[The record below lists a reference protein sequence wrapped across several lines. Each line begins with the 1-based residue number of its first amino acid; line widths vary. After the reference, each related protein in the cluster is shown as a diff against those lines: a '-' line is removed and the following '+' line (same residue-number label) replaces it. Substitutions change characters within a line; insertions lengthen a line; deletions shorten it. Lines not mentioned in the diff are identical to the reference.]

1 MDRATPVAL
10 NQTICPNL
18 ERLAFICFIE
28 KITLL
33 LRTIPACPNALPALY
48 FQPAHMINPFYH
60 SSTPLVSDSLHSLSR
75 EHDNCGMGAI
85 AHLEGKRSY
94 TVLDHALTSVSCMTH
109 RGAVDADMKTGDGS
123 GILSQIPFPLFTK
136 AAEALGHQVTN
147 PADIAVGVFFF
158 PAGNDKQTA
167 SIKEIAA
174 QIIAKRS
181 ISAIGWREVP
191 VNIDALGKVA
201 QKSRPEIEHLIMLKP
216 DGMDSL
222 EFERKLY
229 LCRREIEH
237 ATSGINGFYMP
248 TFSNRLISYKAL
260 AMPAALRA
268 FYCDLTNPD
277 FETAI
282 CLYHQRFSTNT
293 FPAWPLGQPF
303 RMMCHNGEINTVEG
317 NRNWMTSR
325 EEFFESPIW
334 GDEID
339 IVKNLIR
346 HGESDSASLD
356 HCLELLILS
365 GRSPEHA
372 MCMLVPPA
380 YRNDEDISDEL
391 RAFYQYIRSFS
402 EPWDGPAGLVFTDG
416 TKLCASLDRNGLRP
430 SRYKVTADGFLYIGS
445 EAGAVIFD
453 DANVIRKGRLGPG
466 QMLSADTSTGILRQD
481 LEIKEDLARQKPY
494 RRWIDENRLELRKF
508 ISPSAHVPEIEFNEL
523 DLSRRQVANAIS
535 IEELDMV
542 FPPMIKGAQEA
553 VFSMGDDIPLA
564 ILSIYPRLLYTY
576 FKQRFAQ
583 VTNPPIDPI
592 REWAVMSLGAGL
604 GPERN
609 LLEESPK
616 HCNSISLDSA
626 ILFEHQLEKI
636 KQMAEYGFPSYVLDC
651 TWDVSSGKEGLKA
664 RIDELCKEVEQAVD
678 QKISIIVLSD
688 RATSATRVP
697 IPALLSTGSIHHHLN
712 RIRKRMRASLVVETG
727 EARDVHQI
735 ACLFGFGAT
744 AVVPYLG
751 YATVRQLVA
760 ADQGKNKLGDNMT
773 PQKAMTNYRKAL
785 EKGLL
790 KIMSKMGISVLNSYQ
805 GAQTFEAIGIGDDVV
820 NFSFTGVPSQIGGIS
835 YKEIAEE
842 SIIRHQAAYE
852 TEVPAGENL
861 DLSDPGYNRYRKSGE
876 RHSFTTEVIKNFHNY
891 VKSGKLEDYE
901 EYVRVSL
908 ESNPIAIKDLLNFK
922 PSASGPISI
931 DEVEPFENI
940 RRRFTTAAMSLG
952 ALSPE
957 AHETL
962 AIAMNRI
969 GGKSDSGEGGED
981 PVRFKPYPNGDS
993 ARSYI
998 KQIASGRFG
1007 VSANYL
1013 INADE
1018 LEIKMA
1024 QGAKPGEG
1032 GQLPGHK
1039 VNALIARLRNTQPG
1053 VQLISPPPH
1062 HDIYSIEDLAQ
1073 LIHDL
1078 KEINPTA
1085 RITVKLVAEAG
1096 VGTVAA
1102 GVAKASA
1109 DNILISGHDGG
1120 TGASPLSS
1128 TKHAGSPWELG
1139 LSEAQQTL
1147 IINNLRDRVI
1157 LRTDGGIKNGRDV
1170 IIAAILGAEQYN
1182 FGTTAMI
1189 AMGCVYV
1196 RKCHLNTCPV
1206 GIATTDPKFRAKFKG
1221 TPEMVINYFNAVAL
1235 EAREIMAKLGIR
1247 KLDDL
1252 IGRPEFLVQ
1261 REVPSHP
1268 KANTLDFTRL
1278 LKDVVPAVAES
1289 SEKKESDIARI
1300 CTKERNDGIAKKAL
1314 DLNILSDIVAAVS
1327 NRPAESTPEYGTGSI
1342 GSDTLEA
1349 IKLIPDR
1356 APVALTYDV
1365 VNTDRNIGTRLSG
1378 RIAQIFGNH
1387 GLPAGSIHITCK
1399 GTAGQSF
1406 GTFLVNGVTLELI
1419 GEANDY
1425 VGKGMA
1431 SGEIIIRVSKDASFE
1446 AAKNSIAGN
1455 TCLYGA
1461 TGGILLAN
1469 GRTGE
1474 RFAVRNSGATAIVEG
1489 VGDHGCEYM
1498 TNGTVV
1504 ILGKTGKN
1512 FGAGMSGG
1520 TAFVYDVDGKF
1531 YSRVNAEM
1539 VVALPV
1545 RRPQDFEQVKSLIQ
1559 LHQQKTGSKQAADL
1573 LADWETTTQKLVRV
1587 IAKERAELEAAEEQ
1601 HEAAS
1606 TPK

>member
-1 MDRATPVAL
+1 M
-10 NQTICPNL
+10 
-18 ERLAFICFIE
+18 
-28 KITLL
+28 
-33 LRTIPACPNALPALY
+33 
-48 FQPAHMINPFYH
+48 NPFYH
-60 SSTPLVSDSLHSLSR
+60 SSTPLVPGSLHRLSQ

-85 AHLEGKRSY
+85 AHLKGERSF
-94 TVLDHALTSVSCMTH
+94 TILDHALTAVCCMTH

-123 GILSQIPFPLFTK
+123 GVLTQIPFPLFSK
-136 AAEALGHQVTN
+136 AAEKLGYTLSN
-147 PADIAVGVFFF
+147 SADLAVGVFFF
-158 PAGNDKQTA
+158 PAGNQSQTS
-167 SIKEIAA
+167 SIKSIATEV
-174 QIIAKRS
+174 IGKRG

-191 VNIDALGKVA
+191 VDPSALGKIA
-201 QKSRPEIEHLIMLKP
+201 LASCPDIEHLLLVKP
-216 DGMDSL
+216 TGWDADHY
-222 EFERKLY
+222 ERQLY

-237 ATSGINGFYMP
+237 RTKEIHGFYMP
-248 TFSNRLISYKAL
+248 SFSSRLISYKAL

-268 FYCDLTNPD
+268 FYHDLNDPD
-277 FETAI
+277 YQIAI
-282 CLYHQRFSTNT
+282 SLYHQRFSTNT

-325 EEFFESPIW
+325 EEFFASPIW
-334 GDEID
+334 GDD
-339 IVKNLIR
+339 IELVKDLMR

-356 HCLELLILS
+356 HALELLILS

-380 YRNDEDISDEL
+380 YRNDEDISEDL
-391 RAFYQYIRSFS
+391 RAFYRFIRSFS

-430 SRYKVTADGFLYIGS
+430 SRYKVTADGILYIGS

-453 DANVIRKGRLGPG
+453 DATIVRKGRLGPG
-466 QMLSADTSTGILRQD
+466 QMLSANTATGELKNDR
-481 LEIKEDLARQKPY
+481 EIKEELAIQKPY
-494 RRWIDENRLELRKF
+494 RKWIEENQLSLRKF
-508 ISPSAHVPEIEFNEL
+508 VSPSAHVPDVEFHPL
-523 DLSRRQVANAIS
+523 DLSRQQVAHGIS

-564 ILSIYPRLLYTY
+564 VLSTYPRLLYTY
-576 FKQRFAQ
+576 FKQLFAQ

-609 LLEESPK
+609 LLDEGPG
-616 HCNSISLDSA
+616 HCQTISLDNA
-626 ILFEHQLEKI
+626 ILFEQQLEKI
-636 KQMAEYGFPSYVLDC
+636 TQLGEHGFPSFVLDC
-651 TWDVSSGKEGLKA
+651 TWAASSGAEGLKA
-664 RIDELCKEVEQAVD
+664 RLDTLCKEVEHAV
-678 QKISIIVLSD
+678 QGNYSILILSD
-688 RATSATRVP
+688 RATSPGKVP
-697 IPALLSTGSIHHHLN
+697 IPTLLAIGTVHHHLT
-712 RIRKRMRASLVVETG
+712 RIRKRMRASIIAETG

-735 ACLFGFGAT
+735 ACCFGFGAT
-744 AVVPYLG
+744 AVCPYLG

-760 ADQGKNKLGDNMT
+760 QDKGKGKLDGIT
-773 PQKAMTNYRKAL
+773 PEKAMTNYRKAI

-805 GAQTFEAIGIGDDVV
+805 GAQTFEAIGIGRDVV
-820 NFSFTGVPSQIGGIS
+820 DFSFTGVSSKIGGINFR
-835 YKEIAEE
+835 EIAEE
-842 SIIRHQAAYE
+842 SLIRHRAAFE
-852 TEVPAGENL
+852 TEPTAAGVL
-861 DLSDPGYNRYRKSGE
+861 DLGDPGYNRYRKSGE
-876 RHSFTTEVIKNFHNY
+876 RHAFTTDVIKNFHTF
-891 VKSGKLEDYE
+891 VKSGKAEDYE

-908 ESNPIAIKDLLNFK
+908 DTNPVAIKDLLEFV
-922 PSASGPISI
+922 PASTGPIPI
-931 DEVEPFENI
+931 EEVEPIESI

-969 GGKSDSGEGGED
+969 GAKSDSGEGGED
-981 PVRFKPYPNGDS
+981 PARYKPYANGDS

-1007 VSANYL
+1007 VSAYYL
-1013 INADE
+1013 VNADE

-1078 KEINPTA
+1078 KEVNPRA
-1085 RITVKLVAEAG
+1085 RITVKLVAESG

-1102 GVAKASA
+1102 GCAKASA

-1139 LSEAQQTL
+1139 LAEAQQTL
-1147 IINNLRDRVI
+1147 LINNLRDRII
-1157 LRTDGGIKNGRDV
+1157 LRTDGGIRNGRDV
-1170 IIAAILGAEQYN
+1170 IIAAMLGAEQFN

-1221 TPEMVINYFNAVAL
+1221 TPEMVINYFNGVAQ
-1235 EAREIMAKLGIR
+1235 EAREWMAK
-1247 KLDDL
+1247 
-1252 IGRPEFLVQ
+1252 IGVRTLEEIIGHPTFLKQRHIPE
-1261 REVPSHP
+1261 HP
-1268 KANTLDFTRL
+1268 KANTLDLKPL
-1278 LKDVVPAVAES
+1278 LKDVVPDLALQTGRSVDEIS
-1289 SEKKESDIARI
+1289 R
-1300 CTKERNDGIAKKAL
+1300 TRTRERNDGIAKTAL
-1314 DLNILSDIVAAVS
+1314 DLVIFRDLAKALNVEL
-1327 NRPAESTPEYGTGSI
+1327 PAGDLPEYGPGATP
-1342 GSDTLEA
+1342 EA
-1349 IKLIPDR
+1349 FHQAVRLLPDR
-1356 APVALTYDV
+1356 PPVSLTYDV

-1378 RIAQIFGNH
+1378 RIAEIHGDR
-1387 GLPAGSIHITCK
+1387 GLPAHTVHITCK
-1399 GTAGQSF
+1399 GSAGQSF
-1406 GTFLVNGVTLELI
+1406 GCFLVSGIKLELI

-1431 SGEIIIRVSKDASFE
+1431 AGEIIIRVSDSAKFE
-1446 AAKNSIAGN
+1446 AATNSICGN

-1461 TGGILLAN
+1461 TGGALYAN
-1469 GRTGE
+1469 GRAGE
-1474 RFAVRNSGATAIVEG
+1474 RFAVRNSGATAVVEG

-1498 TNGTVV
+1498 TNGTIV

-1520 TAFVYDVDGKF
+1520 TAYVYDVDGKF
-1531 YSRVNAEM
+1531 FSRVNSEM

-1545 RRPQDFEQVKSLIQ
+1545 RRVQDLAEAKGLMIAH
-1559 LHQQKTGSKQAADL
+1559 LDRTGSPRAKEL
-1573 LADWETTTQKLVRV
+1573 LEKWDETATKLVRV

-1606 TPK
+1606 TPVLTK

>member
-1 MDRATPVAL
+1 MT
-10 NQTICPNL
+10 
-18 ERLAFICFIE
+18 
-28 KITLL
+28 
-33 LRTIPACPNALPALY
+33 
-48 FQPAHMINPFYH
+48 NPFYH
-60 SSTPLVSDSLHSLSR
+60 SSTPLVPGSLHSLSQ

-85 AHLEGKRSY
+85 AHLEGKRSFD
-94 TVLDHALTSVSCMTH
+94 VLDFALTSVSCMMH

-123 GILSQIPFPLFTK
+123 GILSQIPYALFSK
-136 AAEALGHQVTN
+136 AAEKLGKKVEN
-147 PADIAVGVFFF
+147 PADIAVGVYFF
-158 PAGNDKQTA
+158 PQGDEARIT
-167 SIKEIAA
+167 SIKKLTSDTL
-174 QIIAKRS
+174 AKRN
-181 ISAIGWREVP
+181 IEAIGWREVP
-191 VNIDALGKVA
+191 VDIEALGKIA
-201 QKSRPEIEHLIMLKP
+201 QKSRPQIEHLLMLKP
-216 DGMDSL
+216 DGMEPL

-237 ATSGINGFYMP
+237 ATKDVHGFYMP
-248 TFSNRLISYKAL
+248 TFSSRLISYKAL
-260 AMPAALRA
+260 AMPAALRG
-268 FYCDLTNPD
+268 FYKDLTDPD
-277 FETAI
+277 FQTAI

-325 EEFFESPIW
+325 EEFFESPVW

-339 IVKNLIR
+339 LVKNLIR

-356 HCLELLILS
+356 HCLELLVLS
-365 GRSPEHA
+365 GRSLEHS

-380 YRNDEDISDEL
+380 YRNDEEISDEL

-430 SRYKVTADGFLYIGS
+430 SRFKITSDGFLYIGS
-445 EAGAVIFD
+445 ETGAVVFD
-453 DANVIRKGRLGPG
+453 DAKVIRKGRLGPG
-466 QMLSADTSTGILRQD
+466 QMLSADTSTGVFRQD
-481 LEIKEDLARQKPY
+481 LEIKEELARQKPY
-494 RRWIDENRLELRKF
+494 RRWIDENRLDLRHF
-508 ISPSAHVPEIEFNEL
+508 ISPSAHVPEIEIPAL

-535 IEELDMV
+535 MEELDMV

-564 ILSIYPRLLYTY
+564 VLSSYPRLLPTY

-592 REWAVMSLGAGL
+592 REWAVMSLAAGL

-609 LLEESPK
+609 LLEEGPT
-616 HCNSISLDSA
+616 HCKSISLDSA
-626 ILFEHQLEKI
+626 ILFEHELEKI
-636 KQMAEYGFPSYVLDC
+636 THMSEHGFPSHVVDC
-651 TWDVSSGKEGLKA
+651 TWDVSTGENGLKP
-664 RIDELCKEVEQAVD
+664 RLDEICNEVEEAVNR
-678 QKISIIVLSD
+678 KISIIILSD
-688 RATSATRVP
+688 RATSSERVP
-697 IPALLSTGSIHHHLN
+697 IPALLTTGTIHHHLN
-712 RIRKRMRASLVVETG
+712 RIRKRMRASLVIETG

-760 ADQGKNKLGDNMT
+760 ADEGKNKLGEGMT

-805 GAQTFEAIGIGDDVV
+805 GAQTYEAIGIGSEVV
-820 NFSFTGVPSQIGGIS
+820 DFSFTGVPSQIGGIS
-835 YKEIAEE
+835 FKEIAEE
-842 SIIRHQAAYE
+842 SIIRHKSAYE
-852 TEVPAGENL
+852 TEVPEGETLNL
-861 DLSDPGYNRYRKSGE
+861 GDPGYNRYRKSGE
-876 RHSFTTEVIKNFHNY
+876 RHAYTTEVIKNFHNY
-891 VKSGKLEDYE
+891 VKSGKAEDYE

-908 ESNPIAIKDLLNFK
+908 ETNPVAIKDLLNFV
-922 PSASGPISI
+922 PSASGSIPI
-931 DEVEPFENI
+931 DEVEPVEDI

-1007 VSANYL
+1007 VSAHYL
-1013 INADE
+1013 VNADE

-1078 KEINPTA
+1078 KEVNPKA
-1085 RITVKLVAEAG
+1085 RVTVKLVAEAG

-1139 LSEAQQTL
+1139 LAEAQQTL
-1147 IINNLRDRVI
+1147 IINNLRNRVI

-1170 IIAAILGAEQYN
+1170 VIAAILGAEQYN

-1206 GIATTDPKFRAKFKG
+1206 GVATTDPKFRAKFKG
-1221 TPEMVINYFNAVAL
+1221 TPEMVINYFNAVAQ
-1235 EAREIMAKLGIR
+1235 EARETLAKLGVR

-1252 IGRPEFLVQ
+1252 IGHPEFLTR
-1261 REVPSHP
+1261 REIPDHP
-1268 KANTLDFTRL
+1268 KANTLDFSKL
-1278 LKDVVPAVAES
+1278 LKDVVPAVAVS
-1289 SEKKESDIARI
+1289 FDKKESDVARI
-1300 CTKERNDGIAKKAL
+1300 RTVERNDGIAKTAL
-1314 DLNILSDIVAAVS
+1314 DITILSDLAKHAGLTPTEV
-1327 NRPAESTPEYGTGSI
+1327 PEYGQGSI
-1342 GSDTLEA
+1342 REEVLEA
-1349 IKLIPDR
+1349 ISLLPDR
-1356 APVALTYDV
+1356 APLKLSYDV
-1365 VNTDRNIGTRLSG
+1365 FNTDRNIGTRLSG
-1378 RIAQIFGNH
+1378 RIAQIFGNND
-1387 GLPAGSIHITCK
+1387 LPAGTIHITCK

-1406 GTFLVNGVTLELI
+1406 GTFLVNGITLELI

-1425 VGKGMA
+1425 VGKGMSA
-1431 SGEIIIRVSKDASFE
+1431 GEIILRVSSDATFE
-1446 AAKNSIAGN
+1446 ASKNSIAGN

-1461 TGGILLAN
+1461 TGGHLFAN
-1469 GRTGE
+1469 GRAGE
-1474 RFAVRNSGATAIVEG
+1474 RFAVRNSGSTAVVEG

-1498 TNGTVV
+1498 TNGTVA

-1531 YSRVNAEM
+1531 YSRVNTEM
-1539 VVALPV
+1539 VVAMPI
-1545 RRPQDFEQVKSLIQ
+1545 RRPRDISEIKELIE
-1559 LHQQKTGSKQAADL
+1559 LHAEKTGSKQATEL
-1573 LADWETTTQKLVRV
+1573 LADWETTVRKLVRV
-1587 IAKERAELEAAEEQ
+1587 IAKERAELEAAEER

>member
-1 MDRATPVAL
+1 M
-10 NQTICPNL
+10 
-18 ERLAFICFIE
+18 
-28 KITLL
+28 
-33 LRTIPACPNALPALY
+33 
-48 FQPAHMINPFYH
+48 MNPFYH
-60 SSTPLVSDSLHSLSR
+60 SSTPLVSDSLHSLTN

-85 AHLEGKRSY
+85 AHLKGIRSF

-123 GILSQIPFPLFTK
+123 GILSQIPFPLFAK
-136 AAEALGHQVTN
+136 AAEKLGHKVEN

-158 PAGNDKQTA
+158 PEGNAEQTA
-167 SIKEIAA
+167 SIKKIAA
-174 QIIAKRS
+174 ESIAKRK
-181 ISAIGWREVP
+181 ITAIGWRDVP
-191 VNIDALGKVA
+191 VDVDALGKIA
-201 QKSRPEIEHLIMLKP
+201 QKSRPQIEHLIMLKP
-216 DGMDSL
+216 AGMDSL
-222 EFERKLY
+222 DFERKLY

-237 ATSGINGFYMP
+237 ATKEIHGFYIP
-248 TFSNRLISYKAL
+248 SFSNRLISYKAL
-260 AMPAALRA
+260 AMPAALRG
-268 FYCDLTNPD
+268 FYDDLRDPD

-325 EEFFESPIW
+325 EEFFESPVW

-339 IVKNLIR
+339 TVKDLIR

-380 YRNDEDISDEL
+380 YRNDEEISDEL

-430 SRYKVTADGFLYIGS
+430 SRYKTTSDGFLYIGS
-445 EAGAVIFD
+445 ESGAVIFD
-453 DANVIRKGRLGPG
+453 EALVTRKGRLGPG
-466 QMLSADTSTGILRQD
+466 QMLSADTATGTLKID
-481 LEIKEDLARQKPY
+481 SEIKEELARQKPY

-508 ISPSAHVPEIEFNEL
+508 ISPAAHVPDIELDPL
-523 DLSRRQVANAIS
+523 DLSRRQVANGIS
-535 IEELDMV
+535 LEELDMV

-564 ILSIYPRLLYTY
+564 ILSTYPRLLYTY

-604 GPERN
+604 GPEHN
-609 LLEESPK
+609 LLDETPE
-616 HCNSISLDSA
+616 HCNSISLESA

-636 KQMAEYGFPSYVLDC
+636 THMAEHGFPAHVLDC
-651 TWDVSSGKEGLKA
+651 TWDVSTGKDGLKA
-664 RIDELCKEVEQAVD
+664 RIDELCQEAEEAVNN
-678 QKISIIVLSD
+678 KITILVLSD
-688 RATSATRVP
+688 RATSAQRVP
-697 IPALLSTGSIHHHLN
+697 IPSILSTGSIHHHLN
-712 RIRKRMRASLVVETG
+712 RVRKRMRASLVIETG

-751 YATVRQLVA
+751 YATCRQLVA
-760 ADQGKNKLGDNMT
+760 ADQGKDKLGEGMSAE
-773 PQKAMTNYRKAL
+773 KAMTNYRKAL

-805 GAQTFEAIGIGDDVV
+805 GAQTFEAIGIGNEVV
-820 NFSFTGVPSQIGGIS
+820 DFSFTGVPSQIGGIS
-835 YKEIAEE
+835 FPEIAEE
-842 SIIRHQAAYE
+842 SIIRHKAAYE
-852 TEVPAGENL
+852 TVVPEGEAL
-861 DLSDPGYNRYRKSGE
+861 DLGDPGYNRYRKSGE
-876 RHSFTTEVIKNFHNY
+876 RHSFTTEVIKNFHQY
-891 VKSGKLEDYE
+891 VKSGKPEDYE
-901 EYVRVSL
+901 EYVRVCL
-908 ESNPIAIKDLLNFK
+908 ETNPVAIKDLLGFV
-922 PSASGPISI
+922 PASTGPIPI
-931 DEVEPFENI
+931 EEVEPLENI

-981 PVRFKPYPNGDS
+981 PVRYKPYPNGDS

-1007 VSANYL
+1007 VSAHYL
-1013 INADE
+1013 VNADE

-1147 IINNLRDRVI
+1147 ILNNLRDRVT
-1157 LRTDGGIKNGRDV
+1157 LRTDGGIKNGKDV
-1170 IIAAILGAEQYN
+1170 VIAAILGAEQYN

-1196 RKCHLNTCPV
+1196 RKCLLNTCPV

-1221 TPEMVINYFNAVAL
+1221 TPEMVINYFNAVAN
-1235 EAREIMAKLGIR
+1235 EAREIMARLGVR
-1247 KLDDL
+1247 TLDEL
-1252 IGRPEFLVQ
+1252 IGRPEFLTQ
-1261 REVPSHP
+1261 REVPGHP
-1268 KANTLDFTRL
+1268 KANTLDFSRL
-1278 LKDVVPAVAES
+1278 LKDVVPAVAEA
-1289 SEKKESDIARI
+1289 SEKPVSEISRI
-1300 CTKERNDGIAKKAL
+1300 RTKERNDGIAKHAL
-1314 DLNILSDIVAAVS
+1314 DIQIINDIVAAIS
-1327 NRPAESTPEYGTGSI
+1327 GSPSPEAPEYGTGSI
-1342 GSDTLEA
+1342 TSETLEA

-1356 APVALTYDV
+1356 PPVVLHYDV

-1378 RIAQIFGNH
+1378 RIAQVFGNYS
-1387 GLPAGSIHITCK
+1387 LPSGSVHIICK

-1406 GTFLVNGVTLELI
+1406 GTFLVNGITLEII
-1419 GEANDY
+1419 GEGNDY

-1431 SGEIIIRVSKDASFE
+1431 AGEIILRVCPSATFE
-1446 AAKNSIAGN
+1446 AAKNAIAGN

-1461 TGGILLAN
+1461 TGGQLFAN

-1531 YSRVNAEM
+1531 YSRVNTEM

-1545 RRPQDFEQVKSLIQ
+1545 RRAQDIAEVKALIE
-1559 LHQQKTGSKQAADL
+1559 LHLTKTGSKQAADL
-1573 LADWETTTQKLVRV
+1573 LADWENTAHKLVRV
-1587 IAKERAELEAAEEQ
+1587 IARERAELEAAEEK

>member
-1 MDRATPVAL
+1 
-10 NQTICPNL
+10 
-18 ERLAFICFIE
+18 
-28 KITLL
+28 
-33 LRTIPACPNALPALY
+33 
-48 FQPAHMINPFYH
+48 MINPFYH
-60 SSTPLVSDSLHSLSR
+60 SSTPLVPGSLHSLSQ

-85 AHLEGKRSY
+85 AHLEGKRSFD
-94 TVLDHALTSVSCMTH
+94 VLDFALTSVSCMMH

-123 GILSQIPFPLFTK
+123 GILSQIPYPLFTK
-136 AAEALGHQVTN
+136 AAEKLGKKITT
-147 PADIAVGVFFF
+147 PTDLAVAVYFF
-158 PAGNDKQTA
+158 PLGDEAQTA
-167 SIKEIAA
+167 SIKKLTADTL
-174 QIIAKRS
+174 AKRN
-181 ISAIGWREVP
+181 IEAIGWREVP
-191 VNIDALGKVA
+191 IDIDALGKIA
-201 QKSRPEIEHLIMLKP
+201 QKSRPQIEHLLMLKP
-216 DGMDSL
+216 QGIDPL

-237 ATSGINGFYMP
+237 ATKDIHGFYMP
-248 TFSNRLISYKAL
+248 SFSNRLISYKAL
-260 AMPAALRA
+260 AMPAALRG
-268 FYCDLTNPD
+268 FYKDLTDPD
-277 FETAI
+277 FQTAI

-325 EEFFESPIW
+325 EEFFESPVW

-356 HCLELLILS
+356 HCLELLVLS
-365 GRSPEHA
+365 GRSLEHA

-380 YRNDEDISDEL
+380 YRNDEEISDEL

-430 SRYKVTADGFLYIGS
+430 SRFKITSDGFLYIGS
-445 EAGAVIFD
+445 ETGAVVFD
-453 DANVIRKGRLGPG
+453 DAKVIRKGRLGPG
-466 QMLSADTSTGILRQD
+466 QMLSADTSTGLFRQD
-481 LEIKEDLARQKPY
+481 LEIKEELARQKPY
-494 RRWIDENRLELRKF
+494 RRWIDENRLELRHF
-508 ISPSAHVPEIEFNEL
+508 ISPSAHVPEIELSPL

-535 IEELDMV
+535 MEELDMV

-564 ILSIYPRLLYTY
+564 VLSSYPRLLPTY

-609 LLEESPK
+609 LLEEGPT
-616 HCNSISLDSA
+616 HCKSISLDSA
-626 ILFEHQLEKI
+626 ILFEHELEKI
-636 KQMAEYGFPSYVLDC
+636 THMSEHGFPSYVADC
-651 TWDVSSGKEGLKA
+651 TWDTSAGPTGLKT
-664 RIDELCKEVEQAVD
+664 RLDELCSEVEKAVN
-678 QKISIIVLSD
+678 QKISIIILSD
-688 RATSATRVP
+688 RATSPERTP
-697 IPALLSTGSIHHHLN
+697 IPALLITGTIHHHLN
-712 RIRKRMRASLVVETG
+712 RIRKRMRASLVIETG

-760 ADQGKNKLGDNMT
+760 ADEGKNKLGENMT

-805 GAQTFEAIGIGDDVV
+805 GAQTYEAIGIGTEVV
-820 NFSFTGVPSQIGGIS
+820 DFSFTGVPSQIGGIS
-835 YKEIAEE
+835 FREIAEE
-842 SIIRHQAAYE
+842 SLIRHKAAYE
-852 TEVPAGENL
+852 TQVPDGETL
-861 DLSDPGYNRYRKSGE
+861 DLGDPGYNRYRKSGE
-876 RHSFTTEVIKNFHNY
+876 RHAYTTEVIKNFHNY
-891 VKSGKLEDYE
+891 VKTGKPEDYE

-908 ESNPIAIKDLLNFK
+908 ETNPVAIKDLLTFV
-922 PSASGPISI
+922 PSATGPIPI
-931 DEVEPFENI
+931 DQVEPVEDI

-981 PVRFKPYPNGDS
+981 PIRFKPYPNGDS

-1007 VSANYL
+1007 VSAHYL
-1013 INADE
+1013 VNADE

-1078 KEINPTA
+1078 KEVNPKA
-1085 RITVKLVAEAG
+1085 RVTVKLVAEAG

-1147 IINNLRDRVI
+1147 LINNLRNRVV

-1170 IIAAILGAEQYN
+1170 VIAAILGAEQYN

-1206 GIATTDPKFRAKFKG
+1206 GVATTDPKFRAKFKG
-1221 TPEMVINYFNAVAL
+1221 TPEMVINYFNAVAQ
-1235 EAREIMAKLGIR
+1235 EARETLAKLGIR

-1252 IGRPEFLVQ
+1252 IGHPEFLTR
-1261 REVPSHP
+1261 REIPDHP
-1268 KANTLDFTRL
+1268 KANTLDFSKL
-1278 LKDVVPAVAES
+1278 LKDVVPTVAKAFD
-1289 SEKKESDIARI
+1289 KKESEIPRI
-1300 CTKERNDGIAKKAL
+1300 RTLERNDGIAKTAL
-1314 DLNILSDIVAAVS
+1314 DITILSDLAKHAGLQPTEV
-1327 NRPAESTPEYGTGSI
+1327 PEYGEGSI
-1342 GSDTLEA
+1342 REEVLEA
-1349 IKLIPDR
+1349 ISLLPDR
-1356 APVALTYDV
+1356 APLKLSYDV
-1365 VNTDRNIGTRLSG
+1365 YNTDRNIGTRLSG
-1378 RIAQIFGNH
+1378 RIAQIFGNKD
-1387 GLPAGSIHITCK
+1387 LPTGTIHITCK

-1406 GTFLVNGVTLELI
+1406 GTFLVNGITLELI

-1425 VGKGMA
+1425 VGKGMS
-1431 SGEIIIRVSKDASFE
+1431 SGEIILRVSPHATFD

-1461 TGGILLAN
+1461 TGGYLFAN
-1469 GRTGE
+1469 GRAGE
-1474 RFAVRNSGATAIVEG
+1474 RFAVRNSGSTAIVEG

-1498 TNGTVV
+1498 TNGTVA

-1520 TAFVYDVDGKF
+1520 TAYVYDIDGKF
-1531 YSRVNAEM
+1531 YSRVNTEM
-1539 VVALPV
+1539 VVAMPI
-1545 RRPQDFEQVKSLIQ
+1545 RRPQDIQEIKKLIE
-1559 LHQQKTGSKQAADL
+1559 LHLEKTQSKQAAEL
-1573 LADWETTTQKLVRV
+1573 LADWENTVRKLVRV
-1587 IAKERAELEAAEEQ
+1587 IAKERADLESAEEK